1 MEVGPWG
8 HFATLSSTGERSR
21 TSKREPKAGE
31 VVRIMVTG
39 STGMVGAHTAAA
51 LQRAGHE
58 LRLLVRDPSRIP
70 RALAPLGVPTPQYVI
85 GSVTDAEAV
94 EEAFRGCDAAVHAAA
109 LLSFDRARDAEMQ
122 RTNVEGSRLVLETG
136 VRLGLD
142 PIVYVSS
149 LAALFP
155 TEGSLLTAEESVKS
169 PRDLYA
175 RSKAAGERVARALQA
190 RRAPVVITYP
200 GGVFG
205 PDDPTVNDGVRL
217 IVKFLTS
224 GAFPVTSGGIS
235 FIDIRDIAAVHA
247 AVRVLPVPGGPRT
260 MEKGRLA
267 ASVMASICD
276 GFSGGPPKLRAESTS
291 LKGTRDVTS
300 SWSRRVPS
308 TRQRAMIQ
316 LQAASPSSRIMR
328 SAVWLRPKVIGCQV
342 CPTTNPDLIPAGKLP
357 TSF

>member
-1 MEVGPWG
+1 
-8 HFATLSSTGERSR
+8 
-21 TSKREPKAGE
+21 
-31 VVRIMVTG
+31 MVTG

-51 LQRAGHE
+51 LHRAGHE

-70 RALAPLGVPTPQYVI
+70 RALAPLGVSTPQYVI

-109 LLSFDRARDAEMQ
+109 LLSFDRTRDAEMQ

-142 PIVYVSS
+142 PIVYLSS

-155 TEGSLLTAEESVKS
+155 AEGNLLTAEESVKS
-169 PRDLYA
+169 PQDLYA
-175 RSKAAGERVARALQA
+175 RSKAAGERVARELQS

-217 IVKFLTS
+217 IFKFLTS

-235 FIDIRDIAAVHA
+235 FIDVRDIAAVHA
-247 AVRVLPVPGGPRT
+247 AVMKPGLGPRRYVLGGHFLPYANLVDCFVRVTGRRVLKLPVPGGLMRGLGWLGDRLRSLGLDVGALTYESMLIATRSVPCDDSPVRRELGIAFRPADDT
-260 MEKGRLA
+260 M
-267 ASVMASICD
+267 
-276 GFSGGPPKLRAESTS
+276 
-291 LKGTRDVTS
+291 RDV
-300 SWSRRVPS
+300 
-308 TRQRAMIQ
+308 
-316 LQAASPSSRIMR
+316 
-328 SAVWLRPKVIGCQV
+328 LRWMHREGHLEA
-342 CPTTNPDLIPAGKLP
+342 NDLGVLA
-357 TSF
+357 